1 MTAPMPQMAAGEV
14 TYWYY
19 AICSMGLPLGQSF
32 YDSLVVDVVKRMGRG
47 LAMDMSY
54 DWSRQEGDHIRSTG
68 RQWLLHGRQDFSKM
82 REVTHAVTG
91 YDLPQVV
98 RGL

>member
-1 MTAPMPQMAAGEV
+1 MPQMAAGEV

-19 AICSMGLPLGQSF
+19 ANLQYVGLPLGQSF

-54 DWSRQEGDHIRSTG
+54 DWSRQEGDSYSAQQEGNGFYTG
-68 RQWLLHGRQDFSKM
+68 VQDFSKM

-91 YDLPQVV
+91 YDCL
-98 RGL
+98 RS